1 MIESSLHQDILLV
14 QLVFQLIDIFFI
26 LHCYY
31 LNFLI
36 LWACLTFI
44 YNLLLWSN
52 RLQLLLLIWWCIIFH
67 LNLVRNIYWDTAWI
81 HNKLC
86 PIMKKH
92 NTMLFLQFHQ
102 ILLEKQCG
110 DSVLTIF
117 FIHDVCTNG
126 LQSSISI
133 IKINWFVIYQGKLQ
147 SFSISII

>member
-1 MIESSLHQDILLV
+1 MLV

-81 HNKLC
+81 HNKLF

-102 ILLEKQCG
+102 ILLEEQCS
-110 DSVLTIF
+110 DTVLTIF

-133 IKINWFVIYQGKLQ
+133 IKIHWFVIYQRKLQ
-147 SFSISII
+147 SLSLSII